1 MTRLFGL
8 IPPVAEAVSFL
19 HTGLCPG
26 AQPRPVPDLVPPPSL
41 CLGLR
46 ALLGPALVTRMNLL
60 VSWQLMLFLCAIS
73 FRDTLEKVAPMEN
86 PRATGTHCP
95 GERREGASEWL
106 QNEIYHT
113 FQTMGRSAGKEF
125 PMQVSFIRDPRPLLG
140 TLRGGGGEGGERT

>member
-1 MTRLFGL
+1 MTHLFGL

-106 QNEIYHT
+106 QMRFTTLFRRWEDPL
-113 FQTMGRSAGKEF
+113 GRNFLCKFLSSETPG
-125 PMQVSFIRDPRPLLG
+125 PCWGLYVV
-140 TLRGGGGEGGERT
+140 GGGEGGRT